1 LPVHVGPTRVDDS
14 MGDECSVAID
24 TVTDVEVENG
34 FDGCEYVEA
43 VLPRIHGAIESGNE
57 CYRGC

>member
-1 LPVHVGPTRVDDS
+1 

-43 VLPRIHGAIESGNE
+43 VLPGIHGAIESGNE